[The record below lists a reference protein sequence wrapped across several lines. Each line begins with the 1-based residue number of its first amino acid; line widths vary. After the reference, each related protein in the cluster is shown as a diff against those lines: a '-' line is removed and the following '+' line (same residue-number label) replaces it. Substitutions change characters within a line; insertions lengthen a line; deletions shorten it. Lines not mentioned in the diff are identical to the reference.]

1 MPQSAEQPVRR
12 TYRPVPFTRVAL
24 SDEFWGPRLKVNR
37 EVTIPTQY
45 QQLKA
50 TGRIDA
56 FRLTWQPGK
65 EPKPHFFW
73 DSDVAK
79 WIEAASYSLAA
90 HPDPALD
97 ALLDEVIAL
106 IAAAQQPDGYLNVYF
121 TVVEP
126 SERFTDLRDAH
137 ELYCAGHL
145 MEAAAAHF
153 QATGKRT
160 LLDPICR
167 YADLIGLV
175 FGRGE
180 GQKRGYCGHEE
191 IELALVKLYHATG
204 QKRYLEMSRYFVDE
218 RGQQPHY
225 FDQETQTL
233 NGQDK
238 VHHFEDYFARTMRK
252 QFDYRYNQSHL
263 PVREQTVVGGHAVR
277 AMYLFS
283 GMADLAGET
292 GDPALLKAC
301 ESLWENLH
309 TRRMYLT
316 GGIGDSRTNEG
327 FTGDYELPNETAYAE
342 TCAAVGLVFWNHRM
356 LQLTC
361 DGRYADIME
370 RALYNGVISGIS
382 LDGTRFFY
390 ENPLASLG
398 NHHRQGWFDCAC
410 CPPNVARLLA
420 SLGEYIYSTSDSD
433 LAVHLYVQSQA
444 DVTVAGQAVRISQ
457 QTRYPWE
464 GEVSLSLEMEAPKA
478 FGLKLR
484 LPGWCRSASLAING
498 QPVDLAGKMALG
510 YVCLE
515 RTWQPGDQV
524 RLWLPMPVE
533 RFYANPDARQDVGS
547 VALQRGPIVYCI
559 EQVDQVAPVNRIVLP
574 RSATLSAQFE
584 PGLLEGVALVKAEG
598 AELSESGFQ
607 AALYRNTP
615 PQLRPC
621 RLTAVPYYAW
631 DNRQPGQMRVWIP
644 EIDG

>member
-1 MPQSAEQPVRR
+1 MSQSTDQPVRR
-12 TYRPVPFTRVAL
+12 AFQPVPFTKVTL
-24 SDEFWGPRLKVNR
+24 SDEFWGPRLRVNR

-45 QQLKA
+45 KQLKA

-56 FRLTWQPGK
+56 FRLAWKPGQ

-90 HPDPALD
+90 HPDPDLD

-106 IAAAQQPDGYLNVYF
+106 IASAQHPHGYLNVYF

-126 SERFTDLRDAH
+126 ERRFSDLRDAH

-167 YADLIGLV
+167 YADLIGRV
-175 FGRGE
+175 FGREE

-191 IELALVKLYHATG
+191 IELALVKLYRVTG
-204 QKRYLEMSRYFVDE
+204 EPRYLDLSLYFVNE
-218 RGQQPHY
+218 RGQPPHY
-225 FDQETQTL
+225 FEVETQAML
-233 NGQDK
+233 AKGWW
-238 VHHFEDYFARTMRK
+238 HHSEEYFTRTMGK
-252 QFDYRYNQSHL
+252 SFDYRYDQSHR
-263 PVREQTVVGGHAVR
+263 PVREQSVVGGHAVR

-292 GDPALLKAC
+292 GDPALFKAC
-301 ESLWENLH
+301 QALWENLCS
-309 TRRMYLT
+309 RRMYLT
-316 GGIGDSRTNEG
+316 GGIGDSRSNEG

-342 TCAAVGLVFWNHRM
+342 TCAAVGLVFWNQRM

-361 DGRYADIME
+361 DGRYADVLE

-382 LDGTRFFY
+382 LDGQRFFY

-398 NHHRQGWFDCAC
+398 SHHRQGWFDCAC

-420 SLGEYIYSTSDSD
+420 SLGQYIYSTSETD

-444 DVTVAGQAVRISQ
+444 ELQVAGQAVTVRQ

-464 GEVSLSLEMEAPKA
+464 GEVTLQLELAQSAA
-478 FGLKLR
+478 FGLRLR
-484 LPGWCRSASLAING
+484 IPGWCRSAVLKING
-498 QPVDLAGKMALG
+498 EPVKLEERLDHG
-510 YVCLE
+510 YVRLE

-524 RLWLPMPVE
+524 SLTLDMPIDRV
-533 RFYANPDARQDVGS
+533 YAHPEVRQDAGCA
-547 VALQRGPIVYCI
+547 ALQRGPLIYCL
-559 EQVDQVAPVNRIVLP
+559 EQVDHDVPLQRVLLP
-574 RSATLSAQFE
+574 RSSQLSAHFE
-584 PGLLEGVALVKAEG
+584 PGLLEGVVVLKGQGVTLED
-598 AELSESGFQ
+598 SGWQ
-607 AALYRNTP
+607 AALYRPEPSTG
-615 PQLRPC
+615 RPC
-621 RLTAVPYYAW
+621 DLTAVPYYAW
-631 DNRQPGQMRVWIP
+631 DNRQPGQMKVWIP
-644 EIDG
+644 EIN